1 MKRRLALV
9 VAISACAALVLV
21 LTGQMVA
28 QEKTTTEKPIKYEGR
43 INVLSKDAKTIS
55 IQAKSGTMQIKYT
68 DKTQF
73 TYRNKPGTID
83 DMKEGRRVIVLV
95 DPAQKKDVVALRIDV
110 REGK

>member
-1 MKRRLALV
+1 MKRRFVLP
-9 VAISACAALVLV
+9 VAIFACAALVFV

-28 QEKTTTEKPIKYEGR
+28 QEQKTAGQPIKYEGR
-43 INVLSKDAKTIS
+43 INVLNKEGKTIS
-55 IQAKSGTMQIKYT
+55 IQAKSGVMQIKYT

-83 DMKEGRRVIVLV
+83 DMKEGRRIIALV
-95 DPAQKKDVVALRIDV
+95 DPAQKKDVVALRIDI